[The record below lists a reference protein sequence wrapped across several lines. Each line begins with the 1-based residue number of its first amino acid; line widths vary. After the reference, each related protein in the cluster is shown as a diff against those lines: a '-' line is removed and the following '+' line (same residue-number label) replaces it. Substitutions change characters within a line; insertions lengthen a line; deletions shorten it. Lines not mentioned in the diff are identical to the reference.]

1 MAFKVLV
8 TARSFRKVPG
18 RHQEL
23 LREPGYEV
31 MESPQD
37 RPLREAEMIELIGD
51 VDGAI
56 PGLDEMT
63 AAVIEASRQLKV
75 ISRYGVGVDNI
86 DLKAATAAG
95 VVVTNTPGTNQIAV
109 AELTLGL
116 MLALAR
122 HIPQHDA
129 KTKAGSWKR
138 TTGVE
143 LAAKTL
149 GIIGLGQIGRE
160 VIKRAAGFAMRFLV
174 HTRYPDGDFGQAY
187 GVEFVSLE
195 RLLQEADF
203 VSLHCVLTP
212 ERVDLINEEALKAM
226 RPTAYLIN
234 TARGELVD
242 EMALYRALEEGWIA
256 AAAMDAF
263 REEPATNSPL
273 LKLDNF
279 IASPHAG
286 AATYESVGR
295 MGLMASQNLIA
306 VLEGERPPHVVNPEV
321 YGQT

>member
-23 LREPGYEV
+23 LREAGYEI

-109 AELTLGL
+109 AE
-116 MLALAR
+116 
-122 HIPQHDA
+122 
-129 KTKAGSWKR
+129 
-138 TTGVE
+138 
-143 LAAKTL
+143 
-149 GIIGLGQIGRE
+149 
-160 VIKRAAGFAMRFLV
+160 
-174 HTRYPDGDFGQAY
+174 
-187 GVEFVSLE
+187 
-195 RLLQEADF
+195 
-203 VSLHCVLTP
+203 
-212 ERVDLINEEALKAM
+212 
-226 RPTAYLIN
+226 
-234 TARGELVD
+234 
-242 EMALYRALEEGWIA
+242 
-256 AAAMDAF
+256 
-263 REEPATNSPL
+263 
-273 LKLDNF
+273 
-279 IASPHAG
+279 
-286 AATYESVGR
+286 
-295 MGLMASQNLIA
+295 
-306 VLEGERPPHVVNPEV
+306 
-321 YGQT
+321 